1 LFNASKGARNP
12 VPTKKRLL
20 LFGLAAGV
28 VACGALLSTRTPAQ
42 EAVSPGSREIA
53 ITIDDLLLNG
63 PEIDLDRL
71 KSMTDHLTQTIQS
84 NHVPVVGFVN
94 EIKLHVT
101 GEEDPRIG
109 LLQLWLDRAIDLGN
123 HTYSHF
129 SLQETPLRRFEDD
142 VVRGEEVTS
151 RLLARRGRK
160 LVYFRYPY
168 LQTGP
173 TREVK
178 EGFERFL
185 AERGYTIAPITVDTN
200 DWVFAEIY
208 TTASLRGD
216 RETMQRVADAYPP
229 YVEKMCD
236 FYENLSRELFGREI
250 RQTML
255 LHANPLNADHLGDVF
270 RVLRKRGYRFIS
282 LSAALEDPAYK
293 SPNQYVGPGGVSW
306 LERWAYTRGK
316 KEKIASEPDP
326 PRFIME
332 LYREYT
338 GKRPY

>member
-1 LFNASKGARNP
+1 MI
-12 VPTKKRLL
+12 KRLL
-20 LFGLAAGV
+20 ILGLAAGMV
-28 VACGALLSTRTPAQ
+28 VCGEVLQSHSRNQ
-42 EAVSPGSREIA
+42 EIVSPGAREIA

-63 PEIDLDRL
+63 PEIDLGRL
-71 KSMTDHLTQTIQS
+71 KSMTDRLTQSIQS

-94 EIKLHVT
+94 EKKLRVT
-101 GEEDPRIG
+101 GEEDPRIA
-109 LLQLWLDRAIDLGN
+109 LLQMWLDRGIELGN

-129 SLQETPLRRFEDD
+129 SLQQTPLREFEDD
-142 VVRGEEVTS
+142 VVRGEEMTS

-185 AERGYTIAPITVDTN
+185 AERAYTIAPITVDTN

-236 FYENLSRELFGREI
+236 FYEKLSRELFGREI
-250 RQTML
+250 RQIML
-255 LHANPLNADHLGDVF
+255 LHANPLNADHFGGVV
-270 RVLRKRGYRFIS
+270 RVLRKRGYRSVS
-282 LSAALEDPAYK
+282 LSAALDDPAYK
-293 SPNQYVGPGGVSW
+293 SPDHYVGPGGVSW